1 MYTCIYKI
9 SIKIVQKGNKKEKT
23 WREQKMN
30 NNNFLLTI
38 NSILY
43 SIHTGGWVEG
53 GRRGG
58 GVGRGKLLILVP
70 PPLLPSGEFVE
81 KFQD

>member
-1 MYTCIYKI
+1 
-9 SIKIVQKGNKKEKT
+9 
-23 WREQKMN
+23 MN

-53 GRRGG
+53 GRRGR
-58 GVGRGKLLILVP
+58 GVGRGGY
-70 PPLLPSGEFVE
+70 GEVATVG
-81 KFQD
+81 KP

>member
-9 SIKIVQKGNKKEKT
+9 SIKIVQKGEKKETT

-53 GRRGG
+53 GWGNKRNEKGG
-58 GVGRGKLLILVP
+58 GGRGNVCRLIN
-70 PPLLPSGEFVE
+70 LP
-81 KFQD
+81 